1 MRNILKLTPYQASI
15 LADRPDCCIEQAL
28 RDECVVGTDGVP
40 LTEEEEQ
47 CIRQAV
53 ARLPELL
60 GETLEPRKITYRPR
74 PIDVDL
80 LTVVERAALLDC
92 WEGSTIDRMVYE
104 WIDDPLAVSR
114 LRRSMVAL
122 HGKLQAVG
130 FNPSPVWF

>member
-1 MRNILKLTPYQASI
+1 MRNILKLSPYQASI
-15 LADRPDCCIEQAL
+15 LADRPECCVEQCL
-28 RDECVVGTDGVP
+28 TDTVGNDGEP
-40 LTEEEEQ
+40 LTEQ
-47 CIRQAV
+47 QQQSISQAV

-60 GETLEPRKITYRPR
+60 GETYTPGKVTYKPR

-80 LTVVERAALLDC
+80 LTDIERAALLDC
-92 WEGSTIDRMVYE
+92 WEGSTIDRMTDE

-130 FNPSPVWF
+130 FSPSPVWF

>member
-1 MRNILKLTPYQASI
+1 MPTFLKLTPYQASI
-15 LADRPDCCIEQAL
+15 LADRPDCCIEQSL
-28 RDECVVGTDGVP
+28 TDQVGTDGVP

-47 CIRQAV
+47 SIRQAV

-92 WEGSTIDRMVYE
+92 WEGSTIDRMVDE
-104 WIDDPLAVSR
+104 WHDDPLAVSR
-114 LRRSMVAL
+114 LRRSMVSL
-122 HGKLQAVG
+122 RGKLQAVG

>member
-1 MRNILKLTPYQASI
+1 MRNILKLSPYQASI
-15 LADRPDCCIEQAL
+15 LADRPECCVEQSL
-28 RDECVVGTDGVP
+28 SDQVGTDGVP
-40 LTEEEEQ
+40 LTEEEQ
-47 CIRQAV
+47 QSISQAV

-60 GETLEPRKITYRPR
+60 GETLEPRKITYKPR

-80 LTVVERAALLDC
+80 LTVVERAALMDC
-92 WEGSTIDRMVYE
+92 WEGSTIDRKLDE
-104 WIDDPLAVSR
+104 WWDDPLAVSR

>member
-15 LADRPDCCIEQAL
+15 LADRPE
-28 RDECVVGTDGVP
+28 ECVEQCLTDTIGKDGEP
-40 LTEEEEQ
+40 LTEQ
-47 CIRQAV
+47 QQQSISRAV

-60 GETLEPRKITYRPR
+60 GETYTPGKITYRPR

-80 LTVVERAALLDC
+80 LTDIERAALLDC
-92 WEGSTIDRMVYE
+92 WEGSTIDRMEDE
-104 WIDDPLAVSR
+104 WHDDPLAVSR

>member
-1 MRNILKLTPYQASI
+1 MRNILKLSPYQASI
-15 LADRPDCCIEQAL
+15 LADRPEDCVEQSL
-28 RDECVVGTDGVP
+28 SDQVGTDGVP
-40 LTEEEEQ
+40 LTDEQ
-47 CIRQAV
+47 QQSIRQAV

-60 GETLEPRKITYRPR
+60 GETYTPTKIIYKPR

-92 WEGSTIDRMVYE
+92 YDGSTIDRMVDE
-104 WIDDPLAVSR
+104 WDDPLAVSR

>member
-15 LADRPDCCIEQAL
+15 LADRPEDCVEQSL
-28 RDECVVGTDGVP
+28 SDQVGTDGVP
-40 LTEEEEQ
+40 LTDEQ
-47 CIRQAV
+47 QQSIRQAV

-60 GETLEPRKITYRPR
+60 GETYEPSKTVYRPR

-80 LTVVERAALLDC
+80 LTKIERAALMDC
-92 WEGSTIDRMVYE
+92 WEGSTIDRMVDE

-114 LRRSMVAL
+114 LKRSMVAL

-130 FNPSPVWF
+130 FTPSPVWF

>member
-1 MRNILKLTPYQASI
+1 MRNILKLSPYQASI
-15 LADRPDCCIEQAL
+15 LADRPE
-28 RDECVVGTDGVP
+28 ECV
-40 LTEEEEQ
+40 EQ
-47 CIRQAV
+47 SLIDQVDQPGEPAPEAAHQAIRQAV

-60 GETLEPRKITYRPR
+60 GETYGPGKTVYKPR

-80 LTVVERAALLDC
+80 LTVIERAALLDC
-92 WEGSTIDRMVYE
+92 WEGSTIDRMTDE

-122 HGKLQAVG
+122 HDKLQAVG

>member
-15 LADRPDCCIEQAL
+15 LADRPE
-28 RDECVVGTDGVP
+28 ECVEQCLTDTIGKDGEP
-40 LTEEEEQ
+40 LTEQ
-47 CIRQAV
+47 QQQSISRAV

-60 GETLEPRKITYRPR
+60 GETYTPGKITYRPR

-80 LTVVERAALLDC
+80 LTDIERAALLDC
-92 WEGSTIDRMVYE
+92 WEGSSIDRMEDE
-104 WIDDPLAVSR
+104 WHDDPLAVSR

>member
-15 LADRPDCCIEQAL
+15 LADRPE
-28 RDECVVGTDGVP
+28 ECVEQSLSDLVGTDGVP
-40 LTEEEEQ
+40 LTDEQ
-47 CIRQAV
+47 RQSISQAV

-60 GETLEPRKITYRPR
+60 GETYTATKTVYKPR

-92 WEGSTIDRMVYE
+92 WEGSTIDRMTDE

-114 LRRSMVAL
+114 LKRSMVAL

>member
-15 LADRPDCCIEQAL
+15 LADRPEDCVEQSL
-28 RDECVVGTDGVP
+28 SDQVGTDGVP
-40 LTEEEEQ
+40 LTDEQ
-47 CIRQAV
+47 QQSIRQAV

-60 GETLEPRKITYRPR
+60 GETYEPGKTVYRPR

-80 LTVVERAALLDC
+80 LTNIERAALLDC
-92 WEGSTIDRMVYE
+92 WEGSTIDRMVDE